1 MSSEAPVKA
10 PPSPSPDP
18 RKKSRWRRRLL
29 SFSILLLIGVWFAP
43 SIIAKTGLRNR
54 IVNDAAA
61 GLRGAVEI
69 GGASLGW
76 FSPVELRDVVVKDA
90 EGRTL
95 LAVPRATSSK
105 SLLALLRDRSNLGE
119 FNLVSPTVELVCAK
133 GTTNLE
139 EAIAEF
145 LKEDGSEPSPTRPAV
160 VLRVASGKLH
170 VTHPESGRDWR
181 FEQIEAT
188 VGIPASRS
196 EPVAVKVALVESS
209 SSPGKLAAD
218 LAIGDHGT
226 ADLVASDFPLD
237 TLMPVLERVA
247 PGTIVAGRLTANLKG
262 EWHQKPDSP
271 LTATLEG
278 RASARDL
285 DLTAP
290 WLNGDRLKLAS
301 AELPLKIETA
311 GSGLRIDR
319 ADLTCDIGTVSA
331 AGTFD
336 PAEPLDRMVDRPGVR
351 LEADVDLAKLAALLP
366 NLLRIREGTSIRE
379 GKLNLK
385 LASRATDAGTA
396 WDGEVR
402 TSALKAERD
411 GKPIE
416 WAEPL
421 AIEFSG
427 RVPPGHLPTFDKFIC
442 RSDFIA
448 INAQGSRESFR
459 AAANVYLDRLTEHL
473 GEFVDLGHARLSGEA
488 SAWVVAARTPQGA
501 FKSSAGIDLKE
512 FEFRTGK
519 TGGLAEPALA
529 LRARAEGQWPGGGPV
544 RIDSGTFSVAAGVD
558 RLELSLK
565 EPVPDIR
572 SLDRAKCAVHLAG
585 DLGRWMNRVRS
596 FVRVPA
602 HYVFGGTVTA
612 NGTLRLEPKALA
624 IDALNLTID
633 QAKFRGAG
641 LNIDE
646 PRMTATA
653 DMTLDRGTGS
663 TTFSKFHITSPVLN
677 VTDGTLA
684 FEIPRDGNLAVS
696 GKGNAVVDLNRAGRT
711 LKLQKDPRG
720 SDAFHGRGTGPFQ
733 FRWQGGTTTF
743 GGTQDIANFA
753 YGLPE
758 QPDIS
763 EKSMKLDL
771 DGRYDDK
778 PDRFTLNRGRI
789 ERTGLA
795 VEAKGVWSNFDTT
808 QDVALSGTVAY
819 DLAALTPELRES
831 LGGDFQAAGRGS
843 RPFSLA
849 GSLAPR
855 GAPKSASPF
864 AHLAA
869 DFGLGWDF
877 IRAHGFDIGKSDL
890 TAKLAKGVAAISPV
904 RANFG
909 GGQIIVAP
917 TIRLE
922 PAPGEVSFAKG
933 KIVDR
938 AKLTPAATAGALGYA
953 LPAIANAAQAEG
965 DISVVLDDN
974 RIPLADF
981 SKATLKGQIIVHQAK
996 VGAGP
1001 VVAEIVKLLG
1011 QPPASMTLAN
1021 EMTVPVRVENGRVP
1035 HENFAL
1041 TVNGYTVKTS
1051 GSVGFD
1057 GTLALVADVPIPG
1070 TFPGLKNNPTVKKAL
1085 EGKIV
1090 KVPITGTMSKPAIDP
1105 RLFQAAVANLA
1116 RDAAKGI
1123 GRAVIEKEL
1132 EKVFPGGLPIPKK
1145 AMPFFPKR

>member
-1 MSSEAPVKA
+1 
-10 PPSPSPDP
+10 
-18 RKKSRWRRRLL
+18 
-29 SFSILLLIGVWFAP
+29 LLLVAVWFAP

-54 IVNDAAA
+54 IVHDAAA
-61 GLRGAVEI
+61 GLRGTVEI

-95 LAVPRATSSK
+95 LAVPRVTSSK
-105 SLLALLRDRSNLGE
+105 TLLALLRDRSDFGE
-119 FNLVSPTVELVCAK
+119 FNLESPTVELVCAK
-133 GTTNLE
+133 ETTNLE
-139 EAIAEF
+139 EAFAEF
-145 LKEDGSEPSPTRPAV
+145 LKEDASVPSPAPPAV

-170 VTHPESGRDWR
+170 VAHPESGRDWR

-196 EPVAVKVALVESS
+196 EPIAVKVALAEPS
-209 SSPGKLAAD
+209 SSPGKLTAD

-226 ADLVASDFPLD
+226 ASLVANDFPLD
-237 TLMPVLERVA
+237 SLTPILDRVA
-247 PGTIVAGRLTANLKG
+247 PGTIVAGRLTTDLRG
-262 EWHQKPDSP
+262 EWHQKAGAP
-271 LTATLEG
+271 LTAMLEG
-278 RASARDL
+278 RASARNL
-285 DLTAP
+285 DLAAP
-290 WLNGDRLKLAS
+290 WLNGDRLNLAA

-319 ADLTCDIGTVSA
+319 ADLACDIGTVSA

-336 PAEPLDRMVDRPGVR
+336 PAEPLDRMVDRPGLKVD
-351 LEADVDLAKLAALLP
+351 ADLDLAKLAALLP

-473 GEFVDLGHARLSGEA
+473 GEFVDLGDARLAGEA

-501 FKSSAGIDLKE
+501 FKSSAGIDLKG

-544 RIDSGTFSVAAGVD
+544 RIDSGAVSVAAGVD
-558 RLELSLK
+558 RLELSLI
-565 EPVPDIR
+565 ETITDLR
-572 SLDRAKCAVHLAG
+572 SLDRAKCATHLSG
-585 DLGRWMNRVRS
+585 DLGRWMSRVKG

-612 NGTLRLEPKALA
+612 NGTMRLEPKTLA
-624 IDALNLTID
+624 IDALNLAID

-646 PRMTATA
+646 PRMAATA
-653 DMTLDRGTGS
+653 DMTLDRGIGS
-663 TTFSKFHITSPVLN
+663 TTFSKFNLNSPVLN
-677 VTDGTLA
+677 VTGGTLA
-684 FEIPRDGNLAVS
+684 FEIPPDGNLAVS

-743 GGTQDIANFA
+743 GGTQDITNFA

-758 QPDIS
+758 KPDLS
-763 EKSMKLDL
+763 EKSMKIDL
-771 DGRYDDK
+771 DGRYDEN
-778 PDRFTLNRGRI
+778 PDQFTLNRGRI

-808 QDVALSGTVAY
+808 QDVALSGTLTY
-819 DLAALTPELRES
+819 DLTALTPEIRES
-831 LGGDFQAAGRGS
+831 VGGDFAAAGKGS
-843 RPFSLA
+843 RPLA
-849 GSLAPR
+849 LTGSLAPR
-855 GAPKSASPF
+855 GEPKSASPF
-864 AHLAA
+864 AHLTA
-869 DFGLGWDF
+869 DAGLGWDS
-877 IRAHGFDIGKSDL
+877 IRAFGFDIGKSDL
-890 TAKLAKGVAAISPV
+890 TAKLAKGVATVSPV
-904 RANFG
+904 RASFG
-909 GGQIIVAP
+909 GGQITVAP
-917 TIRLE
+917 TVRFD
-922 PAPGEVSFAKG
+922 PAPGEISFAKG

-965 DISVVLDDN
+965 ELSVIIDDN
-974 RIPLADF
+974 HIPLADF
-981 SKATLKGQIIVHQAK
+981 SKATLRGQIIVHQAK

-1001 VVAEIVKLLG
+1001 VVTEIVKLLG
-1011 QPPASMTLAN
+1011 QPSTSITLAN
-1021 EMTVPVRVENGRVP
+1021 EMAVPVRVENGRVH

-1090 KVPITGTMSKPAIDP
+1090 KVPIAGTMSRPAIDP

-1132 EKVFPGGLPIPKK
+1132 EKVFPGGLPIPRK